1 MLNLQGDVEH
11 ALRTPPMRPDG
22 IQDELCEPP
31 THQVSYANRPS
42 KRLADQ
48 DGGFVPWSTAEQD
61 GARLS
66 EEKLQKIDSVLAQLA
81 LSIDSVKSI
90 ENAIAASQLIVPAL
104 STQLARVKRLLN
116 GDKRQLS
123 HYKEKGKEEGSTLL
137 CDSAM
142 AEVDDANKQMLR
154 VMHECSEVMIHS
166 GATAGTPGF
175 TPETISKLYNKLGV

>member
-1 MLNLQGDVEH
+1 MLNLQGDVEQ
-11 ALRTPPMRPDG
+11 ALRTPPIRPDG

-31 THQVSYANRPS
+31 THQVSY
-42 KRLADQ
+42 K
-48 DGGFVPWSTAEQD
+48 DGGFVPWSIHE
-61 GARLS
+61 GEIPLS

-81 LSIDSVKSI
+81 LSIDTVRSI
-90 ENAIAASQLIVPAL
+90 QIAIARAQLIVPAL
-104 STQLARVKRLLN
+104 SNRLEKVKCLLQ
-116 GDKRQLS
+116 GEKRQLS

-154 VMHECSEVMIHS
+154 VMHECSELMIHN
-166 GATAGTPGF
+166 GATGIPGF

>member
-31 THQVSYANRPS
+31 THQVSY
-42 KRLADQ
+42 K
-48 DGGFVPWSTAEQD
+48 DGSFVPWSIHE
-61 GARLS
+61 GEIPLS

-90 ENAIAASQLIVPAL
+90 ENAIAESQLIVPAL
-104 STQLARVKRLLN
+104 STKLARVKRLLN

-154 VMHECSEVMIHS
+154 VMHECSELMIHS
-166 GATAGTPGF
+166 GATAGIPGF
-175 TPETISKLYNKLGV
+175 APETISKLYNKLGV

>member
-22 IQDELCEPP
+22 IQEELCEPP

-42 KRLADQ
+42 KRLAEQ
-48 DGGFVPWSTAEQD
+48 DGGFVPWSIHE
-61 GARLS
+61 GEIPLS

-90 ENAIAASQLIVPAL
+90 ENAIAESQLIVPAL

>member
-42 KRLADQ
+42 KRLTEQAE
-48 DGGFVPWSTAEQD
+48 GFIPWSIHKGD
-61 GARLS
+61 IPLS
-66 EEKLQKIDSVLAQLA
+66 EKKMQKIDSVLAQLA
-81 LSIDSVKSI
+81 LSIDSVRSI
-90 ENAIAASQLIVPAL
+90 ETAIAKSQLIVPAL
-104 STQLARVKRLLN
+104 SNRLEKVKCLLH
-116 GDKRQLS
+116 GEKRQLS

-137 CDSAM
+137 CDIAM

-166 GATAGTPGF
+166 GAAAGTPGF
-175 TPETISKLYNKLGV
+175 RPEVISKLYNNLGV

>member
-1 MLNLQGDVEH
+1 MLNLK
-11 ALRTPPMRPDG
+11 PMRPDG

-42 KRLADQ
+42 KRLTEQAEC
-48 DGGFVPWSTAEQD
+48 FIPWSIHKGD
-61 GARLS
+61 IPLS
-66 EEKLQKIDSVLAQLA
+66 EKKMQKIDSVLAQLV
-81 LSIDSVKSI
+81 LSIDTVRSI
-90 ENAIAASQLIVPAL
+90 ETAIAKSQLIVPAL
-104 STQLARVKRLLN
+104 SNSLEKVKCLLQ
-116 GDKRQLS
+116 GEKRQFS